1 MAASNDNC
9 EVIKKYLRKMRE
21 YTIKLKDHNK
31 VVAEKVLEVQ
41 ELSFLLD
48 RIEEEMDEINEKVVE
63 QLQKYD
69 EHNEYV
75 VISLFIELEK
85 RSEVLIEERNRLN
98 NQREIINNWYD
109 AQCEVLDEAKKSFE
123 IDINSCDIN

>member
-1 MAASNDNC
+1 METSNDNC
-9 EVIKKYLRKMRE
+9 EVIKKYFRKMRE
-21 YTIKLKDHNK
+21 YTIKLKDHNE

-75 VISLFIELEK
+75 DISLFIELEK

-98 NQREIINNWYD
+98 NERKIINNWYVV
-109 AQCEVLDEAKKSFE
+109 QCEILDEAKKAFE
-123 IDINSCDIN
+123 IDINSCDI

>member
-48 RIEEEMDEINEKVVE
+48 RIEEEIDEINEKVVE

-98 NQREIINNWYD
+98 NERKIINNWYVV
-109 AQCEVLDEAKKSFE
+109 QCEILDEAKKAFE
-123 IDINSCDIN
+123 IDINSCDI

>member
-1 MAASNDNC
+1 METSNDNC
-9 EVIKKYLRKMRE
+9 EVIKKYFRKMRE
-21 YTIKLKDHNK
+21 YTIKLKDHNE

-75 VISLFIELEK
+75 DISLFIELEK

-98 NQREIINNWYD
+98 NEREIINNWYV
-109 AQCEVLDEAKKSFE
+109 AAATR
-123 IDINSCDIN
+123 NG